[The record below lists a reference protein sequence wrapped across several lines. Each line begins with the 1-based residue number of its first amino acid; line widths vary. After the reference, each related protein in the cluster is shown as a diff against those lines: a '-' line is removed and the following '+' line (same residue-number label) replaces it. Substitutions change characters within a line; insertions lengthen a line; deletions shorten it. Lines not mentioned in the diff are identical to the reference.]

1 MRAPYIPYDME
12 GDIVRLSRPHVV
24 FLILDSF
31 RQDHMSFY
39 NPDSPCATP
48 HLDELAR
55 ESVAFVNC
63 YPEGLPTI
71 PVRTC
76 WLTGERT
83 LVHRPWQPLTPEDRS
98 LPEILGSENYLT
110 ACFTD
115 CYHYFKPGM
124 NLHRGF
130 RVWDWI
136 RGQEYDSYRSAPL
149 TRLNLEDYV
158 QDTYTPQ
165 WRRIVETALKNVE
178 EFQTTEDHYCMR
190 LMRRA
195 SEWARANVNAA
206 QPLFMWVD
214 SFDPHEPWTPPAEF
228 DRYTDPNYR
237 GKKLVLPP
245 GGPAS
250 AHFNQEEIAYI
261 RGLYAGECAYVD
273 HAVGLFLQQLKELD
287 IYDNA
292 LIILIADHGHPL
304 ADHGKFLK
312 GGDRMYSE
320 LLKVPFTI
328 RFPQGRYGGQR
339 LDALASFHDVLPTL
353 LDAIGMGNNL
363 DALPGKTLMP
373 VIRGEVEAI
382 RQAIISGYFSAP
394 DRCIRDKVWSYIRRP
409 EGEPDELYNLQEDPK
424 ELVNLIDQY
433 PQEAQRL
440 AGMFGT
446 LYALQGAP
454 VKGIQGKYE
463 VAHTGAE

>member
-1 MRAPYIPYDME
+1 MPKAQIN
-12 GDIVRLSRPHVV
+12 LV

-39 NPDSPCATP
+39 NPNSPCQTP
-48 HLDELAR
+48 NLDALAR
-55 ESVAFVNC
+55 ESVAFDNC
-63 YPEGLPTI
+63 YPDGLPTI

-83 LVHRPWQPLTPEDRS
+83 LVHRPWQPLTREDRS
-98 LPEILGSENYLT
+98 LPEILSDEGYLT

-124 NLHRGF
+124 NMHRGF

-136 RGQEYDSYRSAPL
+136 RGQEYDAYRSRPL
-149 TRLNLEDYV
+149 TRFNLEDFCK
-158 QDTYTPQ
+158 DTFTPQ
-165 WRRIVETALKNVE
+165 WRRIVETALRNVE
-178 EFQTTEDHYCMR
+178 EFRTAEDHYCAR
-190 LMRRA
+190 LVRRA
-195 SEWARANVNAA
+195 NEWLGDNVSQ
-206 QPLFMWVD
+206 QPIFLWLD
-214 SFDPHEPWTPPAEF
+214 SFDPHEPWTPPPEF

-237 GKKLVLPP
+237 GKRCVLPP

-250 AHFNQEEIAYI
+250 AHFTQEEIAYI
-261 RGLYAGECAYVD
+261 RGCYAGECAYVD
-273 HAVGLFLQQLKELD
+273 HYIGQLIAKLKD
-287 IYDNA
+287 TGIYDDA
-292 LIILIADHGHPL
+292 VIVLIADHGHPL

-328 RFPQGRYGGQR
+328 RFPGGRYGGQR

-353 LDAIGMGNNL
+353 LDTLGLGNNL
-363 DALPGKTLMP
+363 DALPGKSLMP
-373 VIRGEVEAI
+373 VIRGEASEI
-382 RQAIISGYFSAP
+382 RQAIITGYHEAP

-409 EGEPDELYNLQEDPK
+409 EGEPDELYNLVEDPK
-424 ELVNLIDQY
+424 ETTNLIDEY

-440 AGMFGT
+440 ASMFGS
-446 LYALQGAP
+446 LYALRGAP

-463 VAHTGAE
+463 VAHTAAV

>member
-1 MRAPYIPYDME
+1 MSGQRTNI
-12 GDIVRLSRPHVV
+12 V

-39 NPDSPCATP
+39 NPDSPLETP
-48 HLDELAR
+48 YLDVLAR
-55 ESVAFVNC
+55 ESVAFDNC

-98 LPEILGSENYLT
+98 LAEILGDEGYLT

-115 CYHYFKPGM
+115 CYHYFKPNM
-124 NLHRGF
+124 NMHRGF

-136 RGQEYDSYRSAPL
+136 RGQEYDAYRSAPL
-149 TRLNLEDYV
+149 RRLELDDYCK
-158 QDTYTPQ
+158 DTYTPQ

-178 EFQTTEDHYCMR
+178 EFKTADDHYCAR
-190 LMRRA
+190 LMKRA
-195 SEWARANVNAA
+195 GEWAEANRSQ
-206 QPLFMWVD
+206 QPFFMWVD
-214 SFDPHEPWTPPAEF
+214 SFDPHEPWTPPKEF
-228 DRYTDPNYR
+228 DKYTDPGYR
-237 GKKLVLPP
+237 GKKCVLPP
-245 GGPAS
+245 GGLAS
-250 AHFNQEEIAYI
+250 AHFNEEEIAYI

-273 HAVGLFLQQLKELD
+273 HYVGRFLYKLKELGL
-287 IYDNA
+287 YDNS
-292 LIILIADHGHPL
+292 LIIMVADHGHPL

-328 RFPQGRYGGQR
+328 RFPGGEYGGQH

-353 LDAIGMGNNL
+353 LDTIGLGSNL
-363 DALPGKTLMP
+363 DALPGKSLLP
-373 VIRGEVEAI
+373 LLRGEVSSI
-382 RQAIISGYFSAP
+382 REAIISGYFGAP

-409 EGEPDELYNLQEDPK
+409 EGEPDELYNLADDPK
-424 ELVNLIDQY
+424 ETINLIDDY

-440 AGMFGT
+440 AGMFGS
-446 LYALQGAP
+446 LYALKGTP

-463 VAHTGAE
+463 VAHTGVG